1 MDSTHGHFVTRVRS
15 DTSAE
20 RSSLIGQ
27 KAAACLTNS
36 VRCVSQDLRAD
47 ERMPPED
54 LAGDHEYASRKE
66 GLSASRKHADVD
78 LPLPVL

>member
-1 MDSTHGHFVTRVRS
+1 
-15 DTSAE
+15 
-20 RSSLIGQ
+20 
-27 KAAACLTNS
+27 
-36 VRCVSQDLRAD
+36 
-47 ERMPPED
+47 MPPED